1 MRPGQE
7 AIATKGW
14 LAAHRWLLAR
24 RLTQLAIVLLFVA
37 GPALGVWLIKG
48 NLASSLV
55 LDTLPL
61 TDPLVFL
68 QMLAAFYVPAT
79 SALLGAALVVGFYL
93 LIGGRV
99 FCAWVCPVNIVTD
112 TAAWLRRR
120 LGLKSGRAPDAATRY
135 WVLAGALAGAALSG
149 TLLWEL
155 VNPVGILQRSLI
167 FGLSGSWA
175 VVLAVFAYDLLVAP
189 RGWCGHLCP
198 TGAVYALL
206 NRGAL
211 WRVAAA
217 RRGACNDCLDCF
229 AVCPEP
235 QVIRPALKK
244 IGQSSPLILSP
255 DCTNC
260 GRCIDVCARQ
270 VFNFTHRFDQRSD
283 T

>member
-68 QMLAAFYVPAT
+68 QMLTAFSVPAT

-99 FCAWVCPVNIVTD
+99 FCAWVCPVNVVTD

-217 RRGACNDCLDCF
+217 RRSACNDCLDCF

-244 IGQSSPLILSP
+244 IGQTSPLILSP